1 MAVNSF
7 RKALH
12 RRFFK
17 GFSICLGL
25 GIWIMPGFYIWQG
38 SEYSRVLNTHVS
50 SEYARAIIMLL
61 VLNMPGF

>member
-7 RKALH
+7 RKALS
-12 RRFFK
+12 RRSLK

-25 GIWIMPGFYIWQG
+25 GIWIMPGFCIWQS
-38 SEYSRVLNTHVS
+38 SEYTRVLNTHVS

-61 VLNMPGF
+61 VLNTPGF